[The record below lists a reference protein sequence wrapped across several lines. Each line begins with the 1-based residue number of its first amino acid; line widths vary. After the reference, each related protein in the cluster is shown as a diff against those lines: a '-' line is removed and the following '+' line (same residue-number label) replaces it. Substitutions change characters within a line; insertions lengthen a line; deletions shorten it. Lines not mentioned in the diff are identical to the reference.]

1 MKTQSE
7 LIGNHPLSPNIF
19 TKWLLHND
27 TPVTATKSHRSLTPL
42 ISTTDIDLIK
52 WLGNKLIEH
61 HYNDDRLNKLKE
73 RYKKL
78 GFTEYAEQSRKLPRS
93 NKKNDSGDKTKKGN
107 ATEIILIEYVKSS
120 LNKELIHSYKLRYNP
135 NVDQAMKG
143 DDTLMIDFISE
154 NKVKIYLG
162 EAKFRATPV
171 KKVVEDIAESL
182 SKDKRPLSYTF
193 LVDELG
199 KNIET
204 KDLADLLDNFIFEDI
219 KGRDDLIYTGLLL
232 SDTNT
237 SSIVER
243 HLNSDNSQMVLIS
256 IGIENP
262 EELINKAFERA
273 EYLVNNPSEI

>member
-1 MKTQSE
+1 MPTQSE
-7 LIGNHPLSPNIF
+7 LIGNHPLAPNIF
-19 TKWLLHND
+19 EKWLLSND
-27 TPVTATKSHRSLTPL
+27 IPVTATKSHRSLTPL
-42 ISTTDIDLIK
+42 IPTTDIDLIE

-107 ATEIILIEYVKSS
+107 ATEIILIEYVRSS
-120 LNKELIHSYKLRYNP
+120 LNKQLIHSYKLRYNP

-143 DDTLMIDFISE
+143 DDTLMIDLISE
-154 NKVKIYLG
+154 NRVKVYLG

-193 LVDELG
+193 LVDVLG
-199 KNIET
+199 QNSKT

-219 KGRDDLIYTGLLL
+219 KGRDDLVYTGLLL
-232 SDTNT
+232 SDVTT

-273 EYLVNNPSEI
+273 EYLVNNPSKI

>member
-93 NKKNDSGDKTKKGN
+93 NKKM
-107 ATEIILIEYVKSS
+107 I
-120 LNKELIHSYKLRYNP
+120 
-135 NVDQAMKG
+135 QAIKQ
-143 DDTLMIDFISE
+143 
-154 NKVKIYLG
+154 
-162 EAKFRATPV
+162 
-171 KKVVEDIAESL
+171 
-182 SKDKRPLSYTF
+182 KR
-193 LVDELG
+193 
-199 KNIET
+199 
-204 KDLADLLDNFIFEDI
+204 
-219 KGRDDLIYTGLLL
+219 
-232 SDTNT
+232 
-237 SSIVER
+237 
-243 HLNSDNSQMVLIS
+243 
-256 IGIENP
+256 
-262 EELINKAFERA
+262 
-273 EYLVNNPSEI
+273 